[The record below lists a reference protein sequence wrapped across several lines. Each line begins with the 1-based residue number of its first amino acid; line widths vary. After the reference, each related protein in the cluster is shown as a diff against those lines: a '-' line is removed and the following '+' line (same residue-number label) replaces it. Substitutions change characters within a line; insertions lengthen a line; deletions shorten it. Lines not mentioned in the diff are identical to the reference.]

1 MTTELINLGD
11 YRKNISTLWKKSKEQ
26 NIKYLVMVHG
36 KPAFEVIPVNDNK
49 IDDDWTE
56 YTPEN
61 HKAWIE
67 GRAELERWE
76 TTQIDFDK
84 INNYDDFIS
93 LIKQ

>member
-1 MTTELINLGD
+1 MTTELINLWD

-36 KPAFEVIPVNDNK
+36 KPAFEVTPINGNK

-61 HKAWIE
+61 HKAWVE
-67 GRAELERWE
+67 ARAELERWE
-76 TTQIDFDK
+76 TTSIDFNK
-84 INNYDDFIS
+84 IKSQEDFIS
-93 LIKQ
+93 LLNK